1 MTPSSEVSSRVRFWG
16 LVLDVDAR
24 TLARDSGEVIALT
37 RGEFALL
44 RFLLSHPG
52 RAVNRDTLLS
62 VMASRRLE
70 PFDRS
75 VDVLIGRLR
84 RKIEPDPKRPRLI
97 VTVPGEGYRFDGFA
111 AKPAAASTKEG
122 QGASYPQ
129 ILFRI
134 FIPVAMPGIIAAT
147 IFAFTVSCGQFLK
160 PMAYLY
166 TSDQMV
172 LTVGIITELIRGD
185 VFQWGKIMAGCV
197 LAAAPP
203 VIVYAFLM
211 DYYIAGLT
219 AGATKG

>member
-1 MTPSSEVSSRVRFWG
+1 MLIYPSLAVPFCTWIMIGYFSSIPKELDEV
-16 LVLDVDAR
+16 
-24 TLARDSGEVIALT
+24 ALI
-37 RGEFALL
+37 
-44 RFLLSHPG
+44 
-52 RAVNRDTLLS
+52 D
-62 VMASRRLE
+62 
-70 PFDRS
+70 
-75 VDVLIGRLR
+75 
-84 RKIEPDPKRPRLI
+84 
-97 VTVPGEGYRFDGFA
+97 
-111 AKPAAASTKEG
+111 
-122 QGASYPQ
+122 GASYPQ

-147 IFAFTVSCGQFLK
+147 IFAFTVSWGQFLY